1 MIRRSQQVPS
11 NSEEIL
17 DDSVDGQESLGMA
30 GRFESAHLPLSLAG
44 RLMRDFGAIVGVASS
59 VMINGRQEGSKRGSI
74 AFAFVGDDSKR
85 FFPLAAH
92 QSLKEPLGGALIPA
106 RLNQDVDHVTVWIH
120 GPPEILL
127 LAVDS
132 DEDLI
137 QVPAVAEAALAAL
150 QLSSIVRTELLTPMS
165 NGFIGND
172 EAAFCEKIFHISKA
186 QAETMI
192 NPAGMANDFDR
203 EAVTVVTRT
212 TGFHALSLA
221 ASSSS

>member
-1 MIRRSQQVPS
+1 MPS
-11 NSEEIL
+11 DSEKIL
-17 DDSVDGQESLGMA
+17 DDTVDRQESLGLA

-59 VMINGRQEGSKRGSI
+59 VMTNGRQEGSKRSSI
-74 AFAFVGDDSKR
+74 AFEFVGHDSKR
-85 FFPLAAH
+85 LFPLAAH

-106 RLNQDVDHVTVWIH
+106 WLNQDVNHVAVLIH
-120 GPPEILL
+120 GPPKILL

-137 QVPAVAEAALAAL
+137 QVPDIAEAALAPL

-165 NGFIGND
+165 NGFIGNYD
-172 EAAFCEKIFHISKA
+172 SAFGEKILDISET

-192 NPAGMANDFDR
+192 DPDGMANDFDR
-203 EAVTVVTRT
+203 KTVTVVTRT
-212 TGFHALSLA
+212 MGFHALSLA